1 VVTPDLNFGRQ
12 KQNLVT
18 LAIILGGKIEP
29 ENTTTR
35 NKIYQ
40 IENATR
46 NGTKIVKG
54 HWLTMYSF
62 DRLIYFT
69 ILLMFIGQ

>member
-18 LAIILGGKIEP
+18 LAIILGGKIDP
-29 ENTTTR
+29 CMVH
-35 NKIYQ
+35 Q
-40 IENATR
+40 
-46 NGTKIVKG
+46 TKIVKG

-69 ILLMFIGQ
+69 ILLMFIGH